1 MKWQLNTCVHFFT
14 EQKMSALHDP
24 WNKKFLKDFVS
35 KKNLAKPTPSF
46 NCFEQKMIQQILQFY
61 GKRYFKALFPKG
73 KGKVEFVIFKLP
85 QKEMRQIFLGLI

>member
-1 MKWQLNTCVHFFT
+1 MILGIRI
-14 EQKMSALHDP
+14 
-24 WNKKFLKDFVS
+24 LKDFD
-35 KKNLAKPTPSF
+35 KKGESTPSF

-85 QKEMRQIFLGLI
+85 QKEMRQIFLGLILRRAIIR